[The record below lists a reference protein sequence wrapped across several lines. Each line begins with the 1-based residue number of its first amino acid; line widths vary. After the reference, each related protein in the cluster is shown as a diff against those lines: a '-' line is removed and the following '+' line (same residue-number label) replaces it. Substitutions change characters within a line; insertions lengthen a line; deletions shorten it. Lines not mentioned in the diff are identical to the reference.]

1 MVLRIGKNLFRCFRS
16 SLHVCKFCVKELD
29 LLMSCDGAGSRLA
42 GHALQVPL
50 VQVAHSQLLAAF
62 AGYACISVV
71 LR

>member
-1 MVLRIGKNLFRCFRS
+1 
-16 SLHVCKFCVKELD
+16 
-29 LLMSCDGAGSRLA
+29 MSCDGAGSRLA